1 MPITIN
7 GSGTVTGISAGGLP
21 DNCIVTADIADNN
34 VTTPKVSDGAITQA
48 KRSEQLTRETS
59 QASTS
64 GTSIDFPNIPSWVK
78 RITVI
83 LNGVST
89 SGASNNVLLQLGD
102 SGGVET
108 TGYISYASTVYINLS
123 TGVVVSTGT
132 GRTDGFPILFGLAS
146 SIRFGAY
153 TLYNISGNTWVA
165 TYTFGTSD
173 AVSLAGSSQ
182 GGGNKTLS
190 GTLDRVR
197 LTTTGGTDT
206 FDAGLVNIMY
216 E

>member
-173 AVSLAGSSQ
+173 AIQLAGSSQ

-197 LTTTGGTDT
+197 LTTTGGDT